1 MKMAPVTC
9 AAFFICL
16 AQLVVWLLPSW
27 SNANAAAS
35 TSSFQLL
42 HRNLP
47 TICGC
52 RFKKKLKGSSW
63 KTPWTSSLHQ
73 GCMVNLPLRGVC
85 TCVCLLYH
93 NWYYVQEQFT
103 HLPTSAQNL
112 ELKKPQSCAYKL
124 NCIIFEMSPHFH
136 SFELGSPHAQDSSSP
151 IRAKWVS
158 SASPPMAARP
168 AWHSTGMAPLLAS

>member
-27 SNANAAAS
+27 SNANAADS

-52 RFKKKLKGSSW
+52 GLKKKLKGSSCRN
-63 KTPWTSSLHQ
+63 PWTSSLHK
-73 GCMVNLPLRGVC
+73 GCMVNLPMLGVC
-85 TCVCLLYH
+85 TCVCVYH
-93 NWYYVQEQFT
+93 NWCYVPRQFT
-103 HLPTSAQNL
+103 HLPTSEHNL
-112 ELKKPQSCAYKL
+112 ELKKPQSCVYKL
-124 NCIIFEMSPHFH
+124 NCIAFEIFPPFN
-136 SFELGSPHAQDSSSP
+136 SFELGSQHAQV
-151 IRAKWVS
+151 W
-158 SASPPMAARP
+158 
-168 AWHSTGMAPLLAS
+168 LLIANSGQVGLFRFPTHGGTP

>member
-27 SNANAAAS
+27 SNANAADS

-52 RFKKKLKGSSW
+52 GLKKNSREAPAETHELQVFTKVVWSICQCL
-63 KTPWTSSLHQ
+63 
-73 GCMVNLPLRGVC
+73 VC
-85 TCVCLLYH
+85 APVCVCVYH
-93 NWYYVQEQFT
+93 NWCYVPRQFT
-103 HLPTSAQNL
+103 HLPTSEHNL
-112 ELKKPQSCAYKL
+112 ELKKPQSCGYKL
-124 NCIIFEMSPHFH
+124 NCIAFEIFPPFN
-136 SFELGSPHAQDSSSP
+136 SFELGSQHAQ
-151 IRAKWVS
+151 V
-158 SASPPMAARP
+158 
-168 AWHSTGMAPLLAS
+168 